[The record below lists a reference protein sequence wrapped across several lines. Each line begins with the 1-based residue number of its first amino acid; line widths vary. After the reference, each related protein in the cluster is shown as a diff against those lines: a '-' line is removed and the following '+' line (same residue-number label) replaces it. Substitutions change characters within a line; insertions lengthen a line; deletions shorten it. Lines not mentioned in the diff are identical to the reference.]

1 MNCAN
6 AKTLI
11 HDYIDN
17 ELDAE
22 QMAALEAHL
31 SKCFDCATV
40 FNETAST
47 VLLLLEVESVP
58 VPASFDERLHQ
69 ALLLEKQTQ
78 YEKPEKQKRAAGY
91 NKKLKAI
98 SGIAAVL
105 VIGIFSFTMFNH
117 MGNQGGG
124 APNMHGEI
132 MPSMRTMLDYSELEQ
147 FINNGDFAHETDEI
161 TLRIPHFESD
171 YAWDEE
177 DVVEIAEVAEEAMEE
192 DEALALEPEQVDY
205 DEAPEQAAYDE
216 APEQAIEQAQHD
228 IAGAAG
234 AAAPEEAY
242 GEMAAAD
249 AVDAPIIGVEHYFAL
264 IAERYA
270 DRSFEILGYSY
281 NEATRIFTIE
291 VYVITVPGLVTE
303 THVFRGLDGNMWQVV
318 RD

>member
-17 ELDAE
+17 ELNAE
-22 QMAALEAHL
+22 QMTALEAHL
-31 SKCFDCATV
+31 SKCFDCATE

-58 VPASFDERLHQ
+58 VPTSFDDRLHQ

-78 YEKPEKQKRAAGY
+78 YVKPEKQKRAAGY

-98 SGIAAVL
+98 SGVAAVL
-105 VIGIFSFTMFNH
+105 VIGIFSFAMFNH

-124 APNMHGEI
+124 APNMHGEL

-147 FINNGDFAHETDEI
+147 FINNGDAGEI
-161 TLRIPHFESD
+161 GLVLPFEAREFQLGDSD
-171 YAWDEE
+171 DYEWSE
-177 DVVEIAEVAEEAMEE
+177 DEIAEAIDE
-192 DEALALEPEQVDY
+192 DEDLALEQEQVDY

-216 APEQAIEQAQHD
+216 APEQAIEQAQYD

-234 AAAPEEAY
+234 AVAPEEAY

-249 AVDAPIIGVEHYFAL
+249 AVDAPIIGIEHYFAL
-264 IAERYA
+264 IAERYVA
-270 DRSFEILGYSY
+270 GTFEILGYSY